1 MICMYF
7 RADSY
12 LNMPLDD
19 KRLKYRCGEKYS
31 TLADV
36 LTWPE
41 YFVKEEVE
49 PIRGNK
55 NKQIKVQF
63 VKQVTLSISSL
74 LFIVCVWN
82 VTKRI

>member
-1 MICMYF
+1 MYF
-7 RADSY
+7 RADTY

-49 PIRGNK
+49 PIPATGN
-55 NKQIKVQF
+55 NKL
-63 VKQVTLSISSL
+63 TD
-74 LFIVCVWN
+74 
-82 VTKRI
+82 